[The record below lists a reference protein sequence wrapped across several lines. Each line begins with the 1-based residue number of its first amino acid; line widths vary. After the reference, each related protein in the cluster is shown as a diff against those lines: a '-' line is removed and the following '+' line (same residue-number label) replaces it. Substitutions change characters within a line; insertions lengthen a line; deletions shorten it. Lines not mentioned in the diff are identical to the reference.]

1 MIENRYNESEAA
13 KWLAEAGSNPA
24 DQQLAL
30 RVYTSRIIGQSPD
43 LVMHGG
49 GNTSVKVSRENLFGE
64 NCDVMHVKGSGWD
77 LDSILAP
84 GLPGLWLD
92 PLLQLRSLEKL
103 SDEQMVNAQRAN
115 LLNSSSPNPSVE
127 TLLHAFLPHKFV
139 DHTHATP
146 FLILANLPN
155 AADICKE
162 IFGSKLGI
170 VPYIMP
176 GFALAKKAAEVFD
189 GDPSVEGLML
199 LGHGHF
205 AFSETAKDSYDLI
218 ISHTQAVADY
228 LKMEK
233 PTELFVRKDHGVHD
247 ILPVIRGLVAEMI
260 GPDAKMPI
268 MDMRN
273 GPEQLRFMERPDL
286 EDLSTRGTA
295 SPDHVIRIKG
305 KPLVLRKSVW
315 SSGRAAIKNALDNY
329 ASEYRAMFDRQVR
342 LAEQPKKMLSPDP
355 KNIWMEGVGFI
366 GLGLNA
372 KAASIAGDLVVQNAR
387 VREIAEDA
395 GGFYPISE
403 KDLFDCEYWSLEQA
417 KLGKGTPPKM
427 EGSIVMV
434 TGGAGTI
441 GLAIAKAF
449 AKLGA
454 QCFLVDLEQTTLQ
467 QALTELGDGHS
478 GLSLNVTEA
487 DAANRAMKACIDD
500 FGGLDILV
508 SNAGAALA
516 GAMLDLPADK
526 MREAF
531 ELNFFSHHAFATE
544 AAKLIKCQERGG
556 QILFNISKQAVNPGR
571 NFGAYGMPKATT
583 FFLMRQLALEL
594 GGDCIRVNGVN
605 ADRIRS
611 GLLTDAF
618 IAERANAR
626 GLSEDQYMAGNLLSK
641 EVRAEHVAD
650 AFIALA
656 LSERT
661 TSHVLTVDGGNIE
674 AALR

>member
-1 MIENRYNESEAA
+1 
-13 KWLAEAGSNPA
+13 
-24 DQQLAL
+24 
-30 RVYTSRIIGQSPD
+30 
-43 LVMHGG
+43 
-49 GNTSVKVSRENLFGE
+49 
-64 NCDVMHVKGSGWD
+64 
-77 LDSILAP
+77 
-84 GLPGLWLD
+84 
-92 PLLQLRSLEKL
+92 
-103 SDEQMVNAQRAN
+103 
-115 LLNSSSPNPSVE
+115 
-127 TLLHAFLPHKFV
+127 
-139 DHTHATP
+139 
-146 FLILANLPN
+146 
-155 AADICKE
+155 
-162 IFGSKLGI
+162 
-170 VPYIMP
+170 
-176 GFALAKKAAEVFD
+176 
-189 GDPSVEGLML
+189 
-199 LGHGHF
+199 
-205 AFSETAKDSYDLI
+205 
-218 ISHTQAVADY
+218 
-228 LKMEK
+228 
-233 PTELFVRKDHGVHD
+233 
-247 ILPVIRGLVAEMI
+247 
-260 GPDAKMPI
+260 
-268 MDMRN
+268 
-273 GPEQLRFMERPDL
+273 
-286 EDLSTRGTA
+286 
-295 SPDHVIRIKG
+295 
-305 KPLVLRKSVW
+305 
-315 SSGRAAIKNALDNY
+315 
-329 ASEYRAMFDRQVR
+329 
-342 LAEQPKKMLSPDP
+342 
-355 KNIWMEGVGFI
+355 MEGVGFI

-372 KAASIAGDLVVQNAR
+372 KAASIAGDLVVQNAL

-626 GLSEDQYMAGNLLSK
+626 GLSEDQYMAGKLLSK